1 LTERALHLTLRAM
14 TSSFAL
20 TILVLPGSGLL
31 TVASVAEPWR
41 ALNRLIPGAVD
52 WRVVS
57 SDGEAVALSNGLR
70 FPVGGRLSPDDAGDL
85 LAVVAGFDVQEQA
98 TKPVLAQVRRALPR
112 FVSVAGVE
120 SGAWV
125 LGAAGAL
132 DGRRAT
138 AHWEDLEDFMVYH
151 PDTEVKAD
159 RWVVDGRVMTAG
171 GASPAFDLM
180 LHLIR
185 GRWGEAAALDVASV
199 FVYEE
204 ARAGSEPQPLVSM
217 GRLEGR
223 EPRVA
228 AAVRAMERSLDR
240 TMTMEAV
247 ARRAGVSVR
256 RLEMLFRRVLGTS
269 PAAYYA
275 RLRLTAARKLVTDTS
290 LPFGEVAERTGFSSL
305 SAFSR
310 AFRRAEGVTAREARA
325 AARAGRRIGPVR
337 KT

>member
-1 LTERALHLTLRAM
+1 M
-14 TSSFAL
+14 
-20 TILVLPGSGLL
+20 

-41 ALNRLIPGAVD
+41 ALNRLIPGAVE
-52 WRVVS
+52 WRIVS
-57 SDGEAVALSNGLR
+57 PDGEAVALSNGLS
-70 FPVGGRLSPDDAGDL
+70 FPVQGRIGSGDSGDL
-85 LAVVAGFDVQEQA
+85 LVVVAGFDVQERT
-98 TKPVLAQVRRALPR
+98 TKPVLSLVRRALPR
-112 FVSVAGVE
+112 FASVAGIE

-132 DGRRAT
+132 EGRHAT
-138 AHWEDLEDFMVYH
+138 AHWEDLEDFMVLH
-151 PDTEVKAD
+151 PDTEVRAD

-171 GASPAFDLM
+171 GASPALDLM

-228 AAVRAMERSLDR
+228 AAVRAMEGALDR
-240 TMTMEAV
+240 VLPMEAV

-256 RLEMLFRRVLGTS
+256 RLEMLFRTVLGTS

-290 LPFGEVAERTGFSSL
+290 VPFGEVAERTGFSSL

-310 AFRRAEGVTAREARA
+310 AFRREEGMSARAARA
-325 AARAGRRIGPVR
+325 AARAGRRLGAVQ

>member
-1 LTERALHLTLRAM
+1 M
-14 TSSFAL
+14 
-20 TILVLPGSGLL
+20 
-31 TVASVAEPWR
+31 TVAAAAEPWR
-41 ALNRLIPGAVD
+41 ALNRLAPGAAE

-57 SDGEAVALSNGLR
+57 PDGEAVPLSNGLS
-70 FPVGGRLSPDDAGDL
+70 FPVQGRLGPGDSGDL
-85 LAVVAGFDVQEQA
+85 LVVVAGFDVQERA
-98 TKPVLAQVRRALPR
+98 TKPVLSLLRRLLPR
-112 FVSVAGVE
+112 FGAVAGIE

-132 DGRRAT
+132 EGKNAT
-138 AHWEDLEDFMVYH
+138 THWEDLEDFMVYH
-151 PDTEVKAD
+151 QRTEVKAD

-171 GASPAFDLM
+171 GASPALDLM

-185 GRWGEAAALDVASV
+185 RRWGEATALDVASV

-204 ARAGSEPQPLVSM
+204 ARAGSEPQPLVSL
-217 GRLEGR
+217 GRIEGR

-228 AAVRAMERSLDR
+228 AAVRAMEGALDR
-240 TMTMEAV
+240 TLPMEAV
-247 ARRAGVSVR
+247 ARRAGLSVR
-256 RLEMLFRRVLGTS
+256 RLEMLFRQVLGTS

-290 LPFGEVAERTGFSSL
+290 VPFGDVAERTGFSSL

-310 AFRRAEGVTAREARA
+310 AFRRQEGMSARAVRA
-325 AARAGRRIGPVR
+325 AARAGRRGSAVQ

>member
-1 LTERALHLTLRAM
+1 M
-14 TSSFAL
+14 
-20 TILVLPGSGLL
+20 

-41 ALNRLIPGAVD
+41 ALNRLIPGAVE
-52 WRVVS
+52 WRIVS
-57 SDGEAVALSNGLR
+57 ADGEAVALSNGLS
-70 FPVGGRLSPDDAGDL
+70 FPVQGRLGSGDSGDL
-85 LAVVAGFDVQEQA
+85 LVVVAGFDVQERT
-98 TKPVLAQVRRALPR
+98 TKPVLSLVRRALPR
-112 FVSVAGVE
+112 FASVAGIE

-132 DGRRAT
+132 EGRHAT
-138 AHWEDLEDFMVYH
+138 AHWEDLEDFMVLH
-151 PDTEVKAD
+151 PDTEVRAD

-171 GASPAFDLM
+171 GASPALDLM

-228 AAVRAMERSLDR
+228 AAVRAMEGALDR
-240 TMTMEAV
+240 VLPMEAV

-256 RLEMLFRRVLGTS
+256 RLEMLFRTVLGTS

-290 LPFGEVAERTGFSSL
+290 VPFGEVAERTGFSSL

-310 AFRRAEGVTAREARA
+310 AFRREEGMSARAARA
-325 AARAGRRIGPVR
+325 AARAGRRLGAVQ

>member
-1 LTERALHLTLRAM
+1 M
-14 TSSFAL
+14 
-20 TILVLPGSGLL
+20 

-41 ALNRLIPGAVD
+41 ALNRLIPGAVE
-52 WRVVS
+52 WRIVS
-57 SDGEAVALSNGLR
+57 PDGEAVALSNGLS
-70 FPVGGRLSPDDAGDL
+70 FPVQGRLGSGDSGDL
-85 LAVVAGFDVQEQA
+85 LVVVAGFDVQERT
-98 TKPVLAQVRRALPR
+98 TKPVLSLVRRALPR
-112 FVSVAGVE
+112 FASVAGIE

-132 DGRRAT
+132 EGRHAT
-138 AHWEDLEDFMVYH
+138 AHWEDLEDFMVLH
-151 PDTEVKAD
+151 PDTEVRAD

-171 GASPAFDLM
+171 GASPALDLM

-228 AAVRAMERSLDR
+228 AAVRAMEGALDR
-240 TMTMEAV
+240 VLPMEAV

-256 RLEMLFRRVLGTS
+256 RLEMLFCTVLGTS

-290 LPFGEVAERTGFSSL
+290 VPFGEVAERTGFSSL

-310 AFRRAEGVTAREARA
+310 AFRREEGMSARAARA
-325 AARAGRRIGPVR
+325 AARAGRRLGAVQ